1 MYKDSAGDTLDKLR
15 LERFQQKVAT
25 SAAVRPEN
33 LPPTS
38 SAAKFHSLYVYLQVQ
53 VWKGVTTLD
62 LRYSDGKAVG
72 GELVLC
78 NATWRLHPKY
88 FCK

>member
-1 MYKDSAGDTLDKLR
+1 MEDLQWKISEGRRIGLVSLYKGSAGDTLDKLR

-25 SAAVRPEN
+25 SVSCVRPEN

-38 SAAKFHSLYVYLQVQ
+38 SAAKFHSLHVYHQVQ

-62 LRYSDGKAVG
+62 LRYSDGK
-72 GELVLC
+72 
-78 NATWRLHPKY
+78 
-88 FCK
+88 